1 MAFDGRIFAAL
12 AGVAAMG
19 STAVADTLPTHR
31 IPAALAVEA
40 ASETVAACAK
50 QGYHETA
57 QVVDADGVIIATIRG
72 DGVGAHSL
80 DSALDKAYT
89 AASFKNDTLALAERA
104 KGEDSIAPLAKLP
117 HVMFFGGGVVDQARR
132 RDDRRDRRRRRSGRQ
147 TGRRLRARRPGED
160 QGSSAVERR
169 AAASKSAASRVCLQW
184 TKNAALRGRRGPC
197 FRCLWHR
204 RRLAQRSGAGS
215 DAASLLATR
224 PDADPAA
231 FADAWRRRYSPAM
244 EEVRSG
250 RRPFA
255 RLDVLHRENLEAV
268 AAGIRDR
275 SRHGPAFRAGCA
287 EPRLASA

>member
-89 AASFKNDTLALAERA
+89 AASFRNDTLALAERA

-117 HVMFFGGGVVDQARR
+117 HVMFFGGGVVIK
-132 RDDRRDRRRRRSGRQ
+132 
-147 TGRRLRARRPGED
+147 LGE
-160 QGSSAVERR
+160 E
-169 AAASKSAASRVCLQW
+169 
-184 TKNAALRGRRGPC
+184 TI
-197 FRCLWHR
+197 
-204 RRLAQRSGAGS
+204 GAIG
-215 DAASLLATR
+215 
-224 PDADPAA
+224 
-231 FADAWRRRYSPAM
+231 
-244 EEVRSG
+244 
-250 RRPFA
+250 
-255 RLDVLHRENLEAV
+255 
-268 AAGIRDR
+268 AAGAPGGKLDD
-275 SRHGPAFRAGCA
+275 ACARAGL
-287 EPRLASA
+287 EKIKDRLQ